1 MIILLSCLVALPC
14 FSSVLESDGAQRII
28 YSRETAGGYLAHGSL
43 SAGWNGMPQLVS
55 CSINQ
60 SGIITSQTT
69 ALLIGE
75 PLCATDFL
83 NGSVVVCNSYGDNVS
98 HIFCADYSGSEEW
111 ITQLSGD
118 ILDNPAIGSSF
129 SEVIVAGNDSEFP
142 RVLML
147 DDLGNVLWD
156 QTYTS
161 VSFSVRD
168 VCFFDDK
175 IYVLGTAKE
184 SGWQSNLCILVLNTT
199 GGTPELHSLFSGA
212 GRCSP
217 EAIEVDSR
225 GLFILLNTMTSSNN
239 MIYETSLLKL
249 SFAFETLWTGS
260 LSGPSWER
268 GADMVP
274 LANGGFVVCGWTN
287 SLPLSESNRSDMIL
301 SEFDENGQITWSRTH
316 GTLSTDYGLSIAA
329 VSDGG
334 FVVSGC
340 VTQEFYQG
348 WLLKTDSLGM
358 MEPQGVDNSQS
369 ISFDVWPE
377 VNPVRSTF
385 LSLAVTTDVCREL
398 DIRIYDITGRV
409 VERLPATVSSGNSIV
424 TLPFALPEGVYS
436 VRVQSEGDELVFRTV
451 VCGSVL

>member
-1 MIILLSCLVALPC
+1 VIILLSCLVALPC
-14 FSSVLESDGAQRII
+14 FSSVLDSDGAQRIL
-28 YSRETAGGYLAHGSL
+28 YSRQTDGGYLAHGSL
-43 SAGWNGMPQLVS
+43 SAGWNGTPHLVS
-55 CSINQ
+55 YLVNQ
-60 SGIITSQTT
+60 GGIITSQTT

-83 NGSVVVCNSYGDNVS
+83 NGSVVVCNSYGENVS
-98 HIFCADYSGSEEW
+98 HIFCADESGSEEW

-118 ILDNPAIGSSF
+118 ILDNPAIRSSS
-129 SEVIVAGNDSEFP
+129 SEVIVAGNDSDFP

-156 QTYTS
+156 RTYPS
-161 VSFSVRD
+161 ISFSVRD
-168 VCFFDDK
+168 VCSFDDK
-175 IYVLGTAKE
+175 IYVLGTAE
-184 SGWQSNLCILVLNTT
+184 EVGWQSSVCILVLNSA
-199 GGTPELHSLFSGA
+199 GGTPELHSFFSGA
-212 GRCSP
+212 ERCSP

-301 SEFDENGQITWSRTH
+301 SEFDENGQVTWSRTH
-316 GTLSTDYGLSIAA
+316 GTLSADYGLSISA

-334 FVVSGC
+334 FIVSGC
-340 VTQEFYQG
+340 VTQQFYQG

-358 MEPQGVDNSQS
+358 TEPQGVYNSQS
-369 ISFDVWPE
+369 IAFDVWPE
-377 VNPVRSTF
+377 VNPVGNAF
-385 LSLAVTTDVCREL
+385 LSLAVTTGVCRDLE
-398 DIRIYDITGRV
+398 IRVYDITGRV
-409 VERLPATVSSGNSIV
+409 VDRSLVSVSSGNNTVAI
-424 TLPFALPEGVYS
+424 PFALPEGVYL

-451 VCGSVL
+451 VCGSLL